1 MQVAKIIGI
10 VSVAISVAIIII
22 CLFKKNE
29 PFFNLRKIFFDHLN
43 IFQDCKSQYII
54 FYVLPVLFA
63 VGLSLVY
70 SAGLEFY
77 SQISIILSILL
88 SMLLASLSILCGYDF
103 STVEDAGQRE
113 RAQTVIKD
121 TTNAIIFDCVLCLFM
136 LLIGLTV
143 VVLGGNTLSWLP
155 FNISVIKVVVSGIS
169 YYIFLVII
177 LNLLLIVKQLCKII
191 EFYTIVKKR

>member
-1 MQVAKIIGI
+1 
-10 VSVAISVAIIII
+10 
-22 CLFKKNE
+22 
-29 PFFNLRKIFFDHLN
+29 
-43 IFQDCKSQYII
+43 
-54 FYVLPVLFA
+54 
-63 VGLSLVY
+63 
-70 SAGLEFY
+70 
-77 SQISIILSILL
+77 
-88 SMLLASLSILCGYDF
+88 LCGYDF